1 MGSLLIF
8 CFGGEQETVEH
19 SQLVQIIRRL
29 DAMKHDQT
37 AKRQK
42 RTFEQFGIPVCE
54 VTYVQGSD
62 EYVFVRFRPYERSCF
77 DDIDLVAIEVCDC
90 LYDLQ
95 HTF

>member
-1 MGSLLIF
+1 MS
-8 CFGGEQETVEH
+8 E

-29 DAMKHDQT
+29 EAMKRDQT
-37 AKRQK
+37 GKRQK

-54 VTYVQGSD
+54 VTYTGED
-62 EYVFVRFRPYERSCF
+62 DNFIFVRFRPQERFRF
-77 DDIDLVAIEVCDC
+77 DDIDLVAIEVYDC